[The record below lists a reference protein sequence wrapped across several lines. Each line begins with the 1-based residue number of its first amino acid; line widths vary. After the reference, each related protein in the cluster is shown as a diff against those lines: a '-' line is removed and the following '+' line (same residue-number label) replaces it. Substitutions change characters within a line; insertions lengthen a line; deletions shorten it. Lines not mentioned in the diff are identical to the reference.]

1 MAPKRAKKPDA
12 PDDKD
17 DKDDP
22 SWDCN
27 DRNLQLY
34 LIPLKRWLPRQHSQL
49 NNFLRFGYVL
59 NSRQEVV
66 VFDTDHKNQL
76 QSGSFTPGTFEEPW
90 LPAALRIDSEDESES
105 EGSVDYTAPLSSKK
119 VQKQPVPTPTTTAT
133 PGLADTRDEQFKI
146 SPKALASFDEE
157 VMDSILN
164 TFEDEDTAEEFRDEC
179 QSSSR
184 QLLTLLHR
192 KAKSISSTDD
202 SNIEARQD
210 SLYKE
215 GIATVSVKDF
225 NLFKSKYRAFNLSR
239 RSPKSDTQVANDF
252 VQVINRLGENIE
264 ARLDAKLDV
273 TRAHGSLKKTVD
285 AIRAVLSKYEANQ
298 ETNYLVHGKSAGA
311 FIGRDPNKGRDPGK
325 KKPPPRQFDT
335 SKPWKSSDGLCPLKG
350 RGSGCA
356 GDHWK
361 KDCPNPNNVDK
372 RPPQKAKAAAASEP
386 NPLDG
391 KSDLSRSAGRGG

>member
-76 QSGSFTPGTFEEPW
+76 QSGAFTPGTFEEPW

-105 EGSVDYTAPLSSKK
+105 EEGSVDVTAPLSSKK

-164 TFEDEDTAEEFRDEC
+164 TFGVV
-179 QSSSR
+179 
-184 QLLTLLHR
+184 QL
-192 KAKSISSTDD
+192 
-202 SNIEARQD
+202 
-210 SLYKE
+210 
-215 GIATVSVKDF
+215 
-225 NLFKSKYRAFNLSR
+225 
-239 RSPKSDTQVANDF
+239 
-252 VQVINRLGENIE
+252 
-264 ARLDAKLDV
+264 
-273 TRAHGSLKKTVD
+273 
-285 AIRAVLSKYEANQ
+285 
-298 ETNYLVHGKSAGA
+298 
-311 FIGRDPNKGRDPGK
+311 
-325 KKPPPRQFDT
+325 
-335 SKPWKSSDGLCPLKG
+335 
-350 RGSGCA
+350 
-356 GDHWK
+356 
-361 KDCPNPNNVDK
+361 
-372 RPPQKAKAAAASEP
+372 
-386 NPLDG
+386 
-391 KSDLSRSAGRGG
+391 